1 MPEDKKRPEEMRKKN
16 FRETGLSYR
25 LSSLITKKL
34 LFTFYMHQKN
44 RKISGD
50 LMEDNR
56 RSFTKLSDGYV

>member
-1 MPEDKKRPEEMRKKN
+1 MYEKWAN
-16 FRETGLSYR
+16 LSILLYIIFFLGLK
-25 LSSLITKKL
+25 LSFIIPDNEKVT
-34 LFTFYMHQKN
+34 FYFYMHQKN